1 MQQHADTPIEERALL
16 SVKALYDKQNYVAPI
31 VDEELEAAIEGMDIL
46 TQPLPSLEEMENIDP
61 LELLNMPTFA
71 GALLDK
77 SEVRKQVETIERFY
91 GVPRAKT
98 LEAAVKILKVLRKVT
113 KYPPGAVPPPNKEQ
127 VIALMNE
134 LSEKYEN
141 MKNAPTPPAT

>member
-1 MQQHADTPIEERALL
+1 DRTLM

-77 SEVRKQVETIERFY
+77 NEVRRQVETIERFY

-98 LEAAVKILKVLRKVT
+98 LEAAVKILRDLRKAT

-127 VIALMNE
+127 VIELMNDLAE
-134 LSEKYEN
+134 RFEDK
-141 MKNAPTPPAT
+141 KRGIG